1 MLIVAHQNMDSS
13 QIFGECDQK
22 YRREDLLED
31 KALVPDETT
40 VESQPTE
47 PKILFEDA
55 IPQIIASCLMNFVVI
70 QAGVNMAF
78 SSILIPQLSL
88 PDSDIQ
94 IDIDSAS
101 SVASIVTLSIALG
114 ALLAGPLMDK
124 YGRKRLAM
132 SICGPFIIAWL
143 MVLFASNIYMI
154 YVARL
159 ISGVA
164 GGTF

>member
-1 MLIVAHQNMDSS
+1 
-13 QIFGECDQK
+13 
-22 YRREDLLED
+22 
-31 KALVPDETT
+31 
-40 VESQPTE
+40 
-47 PKILFEDA
+47 
-55 IPQIIASCLMNFVVI
+55 
-70 QAGVNMAF
+70 MAF
-78 SSILIPQLSL
+78 SAILIPQLSL
-88 PDSDIQ
+88 PDSDIK
-94 IDIDSAS
+94 IDLNSAS
-101 SVASIVTLSIALG
+101 TVASIVTLSIAFG

-164 GGTF
+164 GGTLFDYIFSFKQ